1 MDCLFFFDFSSPFAY
16 LGATQVAGVTYRTG
30 ARLLYRPF
38 LLGGL
43 FREIG
48 TPDVPFF
55 NMPQA
60 KQRHTSAD
68 IGRWADHWSVP
79 LFFPSR
85 FPLNTVKA
93 LRMVLAVEEEYR
105 GRLVDALF
113 HAAWAQDE
121 DIAADATLARV
132 ASAAGYDGWWLVNEA
147 REPRLKGALRGAT
160 ERAQAMGVCGAPT
173 FVVKDPLRP
182 QQPLLFWGQDRLG
195 MVEKALGGWPGGA
208 FDLPDE
214 DMARHV
220 DAAREEE
227 LTGTHVFQRDAD
239 REPRA
244 PAPSARGPQA
254 GAWTRPSDRPR
265 AEGPASQPNLWRAP
279 APLADEST
287 RLPAYPFADV
297 PTAAPDADDAPTAGG
312 QHDASVA
319 GWPAASGGQAA
330 EEAEAGDLDG
340 PTVSRTPDGIDED
353 GPETHRRRG

>member
-1 MDCLFFFDFSSPFAY
+1 
-16 LGATQVAGVTYRTG
+16 
-30 ARLLYRPF
+30 
-38 LLGGL
+38 
-43 FREIG
+43 
-48 TPDVPFF
+48 
-55 NMPQA
+55 
-60 KQRHTSAD
+60 
-68 IGRWADHWSVP
+68 
-79 LFFPSR
+79 
-85 FPLNTVKA
+85 VKA
-93 LRMVLAVEEEYR
+93 LRMVLGVEEEYR
-105 GRLVDALF
+105 GRLVDAIF

-132 ASAAGYDGWWLVNEA
+132 ASDAGYDGWWLVREA
-147 REPRLKGALRGAT
+147 RERRLKGALRGGT
-160 ERAQAMGVCGAPT
+160 ERAQAMGVVGAPT

-208 FDLPDE
+208 LDLPDE
-214 DMARHV
+214 DMARQV
-220 DAAREEE
+220 DAARDEE

-239 REPRA
+239 REPPPRQVRGLPAEPRA

-279 APLADEST
+279 AALADEPT
-287 RLPAYPFADV
+287 RLPAYPFAET

-312 QHDASVA
+312 QHDAGIA
-319 GWPAASGGQAA
+319 AWPLASGGQAE

>member
-55 NMPQA
+55 NMPPP

-68 IGRWADHWSVP
+68 IGRWADHWRVP
-79 LFFPSR
+79 LVFPSR
-85 FPLNTVKA
+85 FPMTTVKA
-93 LRMVLAVEEEYR
+93 LRVVLAVEEEHR
-105 GRLVDALF
+105 GRLVDAIF

-132 ASAAGYDGWWLVNEA
+132 ASDADYDGWWLVQEA

-160 ERAQAMGVCGAPT
+160 ERAGAMGVCGAPT
-173 FVVKDPLRP
+173 FVVRDPLRP

-208 FDLPDE
+208 LDLPDE
-214 DMARHV
+214 EMARRV

-227 LTGTHVFQRDAD
+227 LTGTHVFQRAAD
-239 REPRA
+239 DQASPPRA
-244 PAPSARGPQA
+244 PAPI
-254 GAWTRPSDRPR
+254 
-265 AEGPASQPNLWRAP
+265 
-279 APLADEST
+279 ADEST
-287 RLPAYPFADV
+287 RLPAHPFAEA
-297 PTAAPDADDAPTAGG
+297 PTAAPEADDARTAGG
-312 QHDASVA
+312 QHDAGVA
-319 GWPAASGGQAA
+319 GWPDASGGHAE

-340 PTVSRTPDGIDED
+340 PTVTRTPHGLDED